1 MTLETF
7 FEKFD
12 QFADALD
19 AGGRMRELV
28 LELAVRGRLVTSPE
42 PESSTLSGGEGG

>member
-12 QFADALD
+12 QFADTPNAV
-19 AGGRMRELV
+19 AEMREPV
-28 LELAVRGRLVTSPE
+28 LELAVRGTLVEQENRDGSAVQ
-42 PESSTLSGGEGG
+42 